1 MMLNNLQFMLQH
13 PMSQGTMAAPF
24 RRFIAWQFRCR
35 VQGGDITVPWVND
48 ARLVAR
54 RGMEGAT
61 GNIYYG
67 LHEFSEMGFLLH
79 FLRPED
85 LFCDIGA
92 NVGSYTILA
101 SRVVGART
109 CAFEPDPQA
118 MRDLTR
124 NIAVNEIAGRVTS
137 HGVALGAASGTVAF
151 TRGKG
156 TCNRVAKPED
166 TETQD
171 VSVRRLDDVLSGQC
185 PSLIKI
191 DVEGYEEQVFL
202 GAGKTIENPEL
213 KAVSTETFNPDIE
226 FLLTSAGFQKMFYDP
241 RSRRL
246 SPSPPGFIVSNT
258 LLVRDIPNV
267 EERLRTAPAIRIFGK
282 RL

>member
-85 LFCDIGA
+85 LFCDIWSNFLLGKP
-92 NVGSYTILA
+92 
-101 SRVVGART
+101 
-109 CAFEPDPQA
+109 F
-118 MRDLTR
+118 
-124 NIAVNEIAGRVTS
+124 AGDRGHSFLCCVT
-137 HGVALGAASGTVAF
+137 
-151 TRGKG
+151 
-156 TCNRVAKPED
+156 ED
-166 TETQD
+166 
-171 VSVRRLDDVLSGQC
+171 
-185 PSLIKI
+185 
-191 DVEGYEEQVFL
+191 F
-202 GAGKTIENPEL
+202 
-213 KAVSTETFNPDIE
+213 PDIFTPDDR
-226 FLLTSAGFQKMFYDP
+226 FLAGFRQ
-241 RSRRL
+241 RTISLL
-246 SPSPPGFIVSNT
+246 S
-258 LLVRDIPNV
+258 
-267 EERLRTAPAIRIFGK
+267 
-282 RL
+282 